1 MLKILHTTII
11 LFSFSTFF
19 AQGWQAVGARSMSL
33 ANASTCISDV
43 WAFHHNPGAL
53 ASLDK
58 TSVGIS
64 YENRF
69 LLKELQAQG
78 FAVAQ
83 PIKKGVLSFGGQLYG
98 HSLYRTSRVGLGYS
112 LQLSEKIS
120 AGVQINY
127 QSLRI
132 SNYGQKG
139 TVSGEFGMLAKI
151 NEKVNVG
158 FSVFNLNNAKLSAYQ
173 DDRFS
178 TFLRVGLSYKVSSK
192 VSILGEAEKQVDAK
206 LRPKGALEYQISDK
220 FYLRL
225 GAAGNPIE
233 LTFGSGFSFTNG
245 LKIDFGTAWH
255 QLLGWSPHVGLTF
268 DFKKKTN
275 E

>member
-33 ANASTCISDV
+33 VNASTCISDV
-43 WAFHHNPGAL
+43 WAYHHNPGAL
-53 ASLDK
+53 ASLNK

-69 LLKELQAQG
+69 LLRELQGQG
-78 FAVAQ
+78 FAVAH

-98 HSLYRTSRVGLGYS
+98 QSLYRTSRVGLGYS
-112 LQLSEKIS
+112 LQLSENIS
-120 AGVQINY
+120 AGVQLNY

-151 NEKVNVG
+151 NERVNVG
-158 FSVFNLNNAKLSAYQ
+158 FSVFNLNNAKLSLYQ
-173 DDRFS
+173 DDRF
-178 TFLRVGLSYKVSSK
+178 TTYLRVGLSYKVSSK
-192 VSILGEAEKQVDAK
+192 VSILAEAEKQIESK

-220 FYLRL
+220 FFLRA
-225 GAAGNPIE
+225 GVAGNPIE
-233 LTFGSGFSFTNG
+233 ITFGTGFTFLNG
-245 LKIDFGTAWH
+245 LKLDFGTAYH
-255 QLLGWSPHVGLTF
+255 QLLGWSPHIGITVDL
-268 DFKKKTN
+268 KKKTN